1 MTQPVNNAVWDWDMT
16 EKQFNEL
23 KDDLIARDGDDRVLG
38 AVNVG
43 SLRLSFDVESIET
56 RRSLGVA
63 SRNQRIGILLLANPP
78 EGDDFLGT
86 LPDGNRYTDLYEFT
100 YDEVRKAMKGRFDTV
115 YEMDF
120 NGFKEMCEQWIVDTV
135 HASDAFKRG
144 GIDDSVF
151 NRPIPAWQ
159 KCYS

>member
-1 MTQPVNNAVWDWDMT
+1 MAKPVNNTVWDMT
-16 EKQFNEL
+16 EEQYKEL

-43 SLRLSFDVESIET
+43 SLRLSFDVESNET

-63 SRNQRIGILLLANPP
+63 PNKQRIGILLLANPP
-78 EGDDFLGT
+78 EGAFLGT
-86 LPDGNRYTDLYEFT
+86 LPDGNRYTDLDDFT

-115 YEMDF
+115 YELDF
-120 NGFKEMCEQWIVDTV
+120 NGFKEMCEQWIVDIV
-135 HASDAFKRG
+135 HASDAFKNG